1 MDAPLVSFPTKAPPI
16 HLASFLHISVL
27 FLLAACM
34 HIISSDNVNEPT
46 ALEEVV
52 LHVDLDGAVA
62 LGVGDAGEDC
72 KDARINERHRRYYS
86 ENMAIAYQITAC
98 MQSKQRVMAYA
109 DYFLPVITPTFMVSF
124 ARNNSP

>member
-1 MDAPLVSFPTKAPPI
+1 MDAPFVSFPTKAPPI
-16 HLASFLHISVL
+16 HLASFLHIGVL

-34 HIISSDNVNEPT
+34 HIISSGNVNELT

-72 KDARINERHRRYYS
+72 KD
-86 ENMAIAYQITAC
+86 EN
-98 MQSKQRVMAYA
+98 
-109 DYFLPVITPTFMVSF
+109 
-124 ARNNSP
+124 